1 MTDVIEELP
10 FTEEQAETPEI
21 RIGRSYLIADIGNST
36 TTVALFDIV
45 EGQYR
50 LLSRSA
56 TMTTAGP
63 PWFDVS
69 NGLQQA
75 INQISD
81 ATGRALLNEQG
92 SLLRPRR
99 SNGHGIDEFGVVVSA
114 GAPLRVLLAGLL
126 EEVSIHSARHVLES
140 VYAEEVDCFHL
151 ADQRGRPAQVMALLK
166 KEPDVILL
174 VGGTDGGADKQLTD
188 LLETLAIGINL
199 MDDADRP
206 AVLFAGNV
214 ELRENVNNT
223 LGNLV
228 DIYFTDNVRPHIDQ
242 QNLDPTIGLLSE
254 MYLVNSIG
262 QLPGMDGIQE
272 WSGFDL
278 KSTAHAF
285 TGMGEYFSALHR
297 ARVICLDVGCNQI
310 TLASVE
316 PEKVDLTIRTDLGM
330 GQPVIN
336 LLELDDYSEIN
347 AWSGSE
353 LSDSEIRDFIVNKS
367 IQPHTVALSEEELSL
382 EYGILCQAVRQ
393 TFHEAATNWEWPE
406 RRLLTSYR
414 LILLRGSMLSSAAQ
428 PRMALLA
435 VLDALQ
441 PTGVFEVKADP
452 SNILPSMGLLAPV
465 EPEKVIQVLNSGVLD
480 NWGWVI
486 APLGRANPGAKI
498 LEVGIESDG
507 MENLRIDVRFGRLE
521 VFPVPVG
528 RPSVVTLKPVSGI
541 DIGYGRGKP
550 GKIKIRGASI
560 GLVIDARGRPL
571 PRFTKDKSRRDLV
584 QQWIHDI
591 GA

>member
-1 MTDVIEELP
+1 MTDFVEELP
-10 FTEEQAETPEI
+10 LTEEQTDKPEI
-21 RIGRSYLIADIGNST
+21 RFGRSYLMADIGNST

-81 ATGRALLNEQG
+81 ATGRELLNEQG

-99 SNGHGIDEFGVVVSA
+99 SNGNGIDDFYVVVSA

-126 EEVSIHSARHVLES
+126 EEVSISSARHVLES
-140 VYAEEVDCFHL
+140 VYAEEVDCFHV
-151 ADQRGRPAQVMALLK
+151 ADQRGRPEQVMVLLE

-174 VGGTDGGADKQLTD
+174 VGGTDGGADKQLLD
-188 LLETLAIGINL
+188 LLETLAMGINL
-199 MDDADRP
+199 MDDAERP
-206 AVLFAGNV
+206 AIIFAGNV
-214 ELRENVNNT
+214 ELRERVNKT
-223 LGNLV
+223 LGELA

-254 MYLVNSIG
+254 LYLVKSIS

-285 TGMGEYFSALHR
+285 AGMGEYYSALHH
-297 ARVICLDVGCNQI
+297 ARVICLDAGCNQI

-330 GQPVIN
+330 GQPVMH
-336 LLELDDYSEIN
+336 LLQLDDYSEIN
-347 AWSGSE
+347 AWSDVE
-353 LSDSEIRDFIVNKS
+353 LSNTEIQDFIISKAM
-367 IQPHTVALSEEELSL
+367 QPHTVALTEAELSL

-393 TFHEAATNWEWPE
+393 TFQDAATNWEWPE
-406 RRLLTSYR
+406 RRLLSGIR
-414 LILLRGSMLSSAAQ
+414 LILLRGSILASAAR

-435 VLDALQ
+435 LLNALQ

-452 SNILPSMGLLAPV
+452 SNVLPYMGLLAPD

-486 APLGRANPGAKI
+486 APLGRANQGDKI

-507 MENLRIDVRFGRLE
+507 LENLRIDVRFGRLE
-521 VFPVPVG
+521 VFPLPVD

-541 DIGYGRGKP
+541 DIGYGRGKA

-571 PRFTKDKSRRDLV
+571 PTSTKDKSRRDLV
-584 QQWIHDI
+584 QQWLHDI

>member
-1 MTDVIEELP
+1 MMDVVEEL
-10 FTEEQAETPEI
+10 TLNEDQAEEPEI
-21 RIGRSYLIADIGNST
+21 RFGRSYLMADIGSST

-75 INQISD
+75 IHQISD
-81 ATGRALLNEQG
+81 ATGRVLLNDQG
-92 SLLRPRR
+92 SLIRPRR
-99 SNGHGIDEFGVVVSA
+99 SNGNGVDEFGVVVSA
-114 GAPLRVLLAGLL
+114 GAPLRVLVAGLL
-126 EEVSIHSARHVLES
+126 EEVSISSARHVLES
-140 VYAEEVDCFHL
+140 VCAEEVDCFHV
-151 ADQRGRPAQVMALLK
+151 ADQRERPAQVMALLK
-166 KEPDVILL
+166 SEPDVILL
-174 VGGTDGGADKQLTD
+174 VGGTDDGADKQLVE

-206 AVLFAGNV
+206 TIIFAGNV
-214 ELRENVNNT
+214 ELRENVNKT
-223 LGNLV
+223 LGKLT

-242 QNLDPTIGLLSE
+242 QNLDPTIALLSE
-254 MYLVNSIG
+254 LYLVNSVG
-262 QLPGMDGIQE
+262 QLPGMDGLQE
-272 WSGFDL
+272 WSAFNL

-285 TGMGEYFSALHR
+285 TGMGEYYSALHR

-330 GQPVIN
+330 GQPVMN

-347 AWSGSE
+347 AWSGIE
-353 LSDSEIRDFIVNKS
+353 LSNPEIRDFIINKS
-367 IQPHTVALSEEELSL
+367 IQSHTVALNETELSL
-382 EYGILCQAVRQ
+382 EYGILCQAVRK
-393 TFHEAATNWEWPE
+393 TFQDAATNWDWPE
-406 RRLLTSYR
+406 RRLLSSFR
-414 LILLRGSMLSSAAQ
+414 LILLRGSMLASAAR

-435 VLDALQ
+435 MLDALQ
-441 PTGVFEVKADP
+441 PSGVFEVKADP
-452 SNILPSMGLLAPV
+452 SNILPSMGLLAPD
-465 EPEKVIQVLNSGVLD
+465 EPEKVIQVLNGGVLE

-486 APLGRANPGAKI
+486 APLGRANQGNKI

-507 MENLRIDVRFGRLE
+507 MENLRIIVRFGRLE
-521 VFPVPVG
+521 VFPLPAD
-528 RPSVVTLKPVSGI
+528 RPSAVTLKPVSGI
-541 DIGYGRGKP
+541 DIGYGRGKA

-571 PRFTKDKSRRDLV
+571 PTSTKDKSRRDLV
-584 QQWIHDI
+584 QQWLHDI